1 LKILRN
7 INNIFIKSLVDGRN
21 DTMHTYSRGGMPAP
35 AMMERSGA
43 DSVRRIDGGEICD

>member
-1 LKILRN
+1 
-7 INNIFIKSLVDGRN
+7 
-21 DTMHTYSRGGMPAP
+21 MHTYSRWGMPAP